1 MGQCN
6 DIRCANVGPT
16 YSCCLGR
23 INIFM
28 IKFKLLS
35 ESKYAFISTI
45 FAIFFYLKQGPIKI
59 SHHKVSVRP
68 FLGENITAVE
78 PVI

>member
-1 MGQCN
+1 MN
-6 DIRCANVGPT
+6 
-16 YSCCLGR
+16 
-23 INIFM
+23 
-28 IKFKLLS
+28 KFKLLS

-45 FAIFFYLKQGPIKI
+45 FAIYFYLKQGPTKI